1 MDHCRDAISFFSEGQ
16 TQRIKKN
23 KKNMVLVPGTFP
35 GMGTTAMTVERRAP
49 VLLVVLSPFG
59 EKFHI
64 QEPGKDDH
72 RHGLNKSFGAP
83 DLRTH
88 ERKDV

>member
-1 MDHCRDAISFFSEGQ
+1 MDHGRDAISFFAERQ
-16 TQRIKKN
+16 TQRIEKN
-23 KKNMVLVPGTFP
+23 KKNMVIVPVTFP
-35 GMGTTAMTVERRAP
+35 GVGTTAMTVGPRGP

-72 RHGLNKSFGAP
+72 RHGLKKSFGAP